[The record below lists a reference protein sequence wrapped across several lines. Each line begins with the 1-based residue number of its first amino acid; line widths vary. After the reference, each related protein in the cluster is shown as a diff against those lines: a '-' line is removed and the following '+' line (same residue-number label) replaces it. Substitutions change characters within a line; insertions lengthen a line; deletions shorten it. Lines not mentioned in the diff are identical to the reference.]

1 MGQQFDN
8 LESTFLC
15 EVYIKRI
22 SSNQVVCPC
31 LSQTIFTR
39 VSCVS
44 IQVSTY
50 VSTSTSC

>member
-8 LESTFLC
+8 LESTFLS

-22 SSNQVVCPC
+22 SSNQVTCPS
-31 LSQTIFTR
+31 LSHTIFTC

-44 IQVSTY
+44 IQVY
-50 VSTSTSC
+50 